1 TVDHRA
7 TGQSEP
13 EKQAAAQHIALCC
26 SRSLSANL
34 VIDLAG

>member
-1 TVDHRA
+1 A
-7 TGQSEP
+7 E
-13 EKQAAAQHIALCC
+13 QHIALCC

>member
-1 TVDHRA
+1 
-7 TGQSEP
+7 
-13 EKQAAAQHIALCC
+13 QHIALCC